1 MNYFSRPKWRLLP
14 PLFVAFLL
22 CGMVIA
28 GFALGQDTDRSPLVA
43 GALVCVALLGLDAYV
58 ASVKWDRAV
67 MRQALGGRRLS
78 SLRCSLRQIPPY
90 RYVDMYRACE
100 RLADSHDGLTL
111 DVGSEMPLSFIV
123 GNAGF
128 RRMGKPLSTKF
139 ITGPGESEWF
149 PNDRYWAVKLAPG
162 AARRDTIVRLRQ
174 IHDEYR
180 GSQILLEVASN
191 GEPEALIDQITDDA
205 LKHSIYR
212 GHVVRIQ
219 TGEGLRDELGTEAY
233 GQEMRIGFC
242 TDKEVTEEDIILDDK
257 IRDII
262 ERNVFSFHRLRERL
276 SEFGIPQR
284 RGLLLFGPP
293 GTGKTYACR
302 FMYSKL
308 DGVTAIIVTGQAL
321 LKLKSVC
328 ELARLLQPSLL
339 VLEDVDLVFSEREI
353 NPHSTSLGDMLD
365 ELDGF
370 ESDDAITVVLT
381 TNAIERVERAVKD
394 RPGRIGQ
401 CVYMAPPNGE
411 LRRRYL
417 ERFLR
422 DCDGQDVDLS
432 AVVKATQG
440 ASQAFLKEMVFR
452 AIQVAVER
460 EVRPNGSQ
468 LKLTTDD
475 FLIAIEEMTSQTEKA
490 AQSIIGLIG

>member
-1 MNYFSRPKWRLLP
+1 MKYFARPFWRLIP
-14 PLFVAFLL
+14 PAIVALLL
-22 CGMVIA
+22 CGMLFTAITSEHSDTERGPLVFGAVACAAIL
-28 GFALGQDTDRSPLVA
+28 GIDVYLALG
-43 GALVCVALLGLDAYV
+43 
-58 ASVKWDRAV
+58 KWDRAV
-67 MRQALGGRRLS
+67 LRQAIGGRRLG
-78 SLRCSLRQIPPY
+78 SLRCSLRQIPLY
-90 RYVDMYRACE
+90 RYVDVYHACE
-100 RLADSHDGLTL
+100 RLASAHDGLTI
-111 DVGSEMPLSFIV
+111 DASSDMPLSFMI
-123 GNAGF
+123 GTAGL
-128 RRMGKPLSTKF
+128 RKLGKPLSTKF
-139 ITGPGESEWF
+139 VTGPDESQWF
-149 PNDRYWAVKLAPG
+149 PNDRFWTMRM
-162 AARRDTIVRLRQ
+162 AATGKRDTIIRLRQ
-174 IHDEYR
+174 IHDDYR
-180 GSQILLEVASN
+180 GSQILLEVATCS
-191 GEPEALIDQITDDA
+191 EADSLIDQITNDA

-233 GQEMRIGFC
+233 GQEMRINFC

-262 ERNVFSFHRLRERL
+262 QRNVFSFHRLRERL
-276 SEFGIPQR
+276 SQYGIPQR

-302 FMYSKL
+302 YMYSQL
-308 DGVTAIIVTGQAL
+308 DGVTAIIVTGQSL

-328 ELARLLQPSLL
+328 ELARMLQPSLL

-401 CVYMAPPNGE
+401 CVFMAPPNSE

-422 DCDGQDVDLS
+422 DCDTQQVEL
-432 AVVKATQG
+432 AKVVQATQG

-460 EVRPNGSQ
+460 EASPNGSH
-468 LKLTTDD
+468 LKMTTED
-475 FLIAIEEMTSQTEKA
+475 FLVAIEEMTSQTEKA